1 MLNLRKKINNLRY
14 RTISFQNTPKTKHKQ
29 KKYITKFLIEKK
41 ENCHF
46 RNLLTKTQF
55 YVK

>member
-1 MLNLRKKINNLRY
+1 MLNLRKNNNNLRY
-14 RTISFQNTPKTKHKQ
+14 RTISFQNTPKIKHKQ
-29 KKYITKFLIEKK
+29 KKISYKIHDRKK